1 MQGLPALGA
10 AAAIGRAF
18 RLRPG
23 QIGVI
28 GPQIIQSLTSLTLGA
43 KALKG
48 IGQPHKCLGRTRTLP
63 VPVIGFVIGER
74 GILEIPLAH
83 QRIAQQQGRI
93 LRPRAGA
100 VADRFPRGSFGSR
113 EIALRQSGAAI
124 RNRLINGSRGVGGC
138 RIGRGWLGLRRL
150 PRLRRARGGRSAST
164 FLQRVQAE
172 IHIAA
177 QLVQIAAQLPV
188 IVFGNIKLATQTPA
202 FFLKLLHSAQQLLH
216 QIARRG
222 RTARRSAWRWQGTAT
237 GSAQA
242 VNFAPQIQDL
252 VLQRNAFPA
261 FHLGVNRRG
270 QHQAKTHKRQAKAGK
285 RI

>member
-48 IGQPHKCLGRTRTLP
+48 IGEPHQRLGRTRTLP

-100 VADRFPRGSFGSR
+100 VADCFPRGGLGGC

-124 RNRLINGSRGVGGC
+124 RNRLINGSRGAGGC
-138 RIGRGWLGLRRL
+138 RIGRGWLCL
-150 PRLRRARGGRSAST
+150 PRLRRARGGGSAST
-164 FLQRVQAE
+164 FLQSVQAE
-172 IHIAA
+172 IHITA

-188 IVFGNIKLATQTPA
+188 IVFGNIKLATQAPA
-202 FFLKLLHSAQQLLH
+202 FFLKLLHAAQQLLH
-216 QIARRG
+216 QIARSG
-222 RTARRSAWRWQGTAT
+222 RTARRSAWRRQGTAT

-242 VNFAPQIQDL
+242 VNFASQIQNL
-252 VLQRNAFPA
+252 VLQRNALPA

-270 QHQAKTHKRQAKAGK
+270 QHQTKTHKRQAKAGK